1 MAKDELPKITVD
13 ELSRKVADLSVPE
26 EELAKYFEVDEDA
39 STPTRPV
46 LRLNPDTV
54 EIPPPSDPE
63 GRARSAQLLNSANF
77 IARLRRE
84 ARFQQ
89 MVSSGSY
96 QGPLLAAEG
105 DSWFQFP
112 FVLKDVID
120 WTFERYAVYCR
131 SEAGDTLDNM
141 VRRAEYLDALERT
154 GGRVLLLSGG
164 GNDMVAGV
172 NIAEHLNA
180 FDPSLTPAQ

>member
-1 MAKDELPKITVD
+1 MVD
-13 ELSRKVADLSVPE
+13 EE
-26 EELAKYFEVDEDA
+26 A

-46 LRLNPDTV
+46 LKLNPDTV
-54 EIPPPSDPE
+54 AVPPPTDPE

-89 MVSSGSY
+89 IVASGSY
-96 QGPLLAAEG
+96 KGPLIAAEG

-112 FVLKDVID
+112 FILKDVID
-120 WTFERYAVYCR
+120 WTFERFAVYCR

-141 VRRAEYLDALERT
+141 VRR
-154 GGRVLLLSGG
+154 GRVPRRARADRRPGPAALGRRQRPRRRRQHRR
-164 GNDMVAGV
+164 AP
-172 NIAEHLNA
+172 AA
-180 FDPSLTPAQ
+180 PSTRG